1 MYTKKFYKLYIQKFP
16 NVHLLQYVKDKL
28 FIYKDYFLNYIDKS
42 KKKLIIKEF

>member
-1 MYTKKFYKLYIQKFP
+1 MYTKKFYKVYIQQFS
-16 NVHLLQYVKDKL
+16 NVHLLLYVKDKL